1 MIYGSKPYKI
11 YGEGSVNREE
21 GGFKDGEVLDYTS
34 EDFRFTE
41 KDGNIYAAAM
51 KPSSD
56 GHYLIKSMAKKG
68 EDGSSSYKGI
78 LADVIT
84 LSGGKTVK
92 WNHLD
97 NGLEIETDYIPGD
110 DMPVVFKII
119 LK

>member
-1 MIYGSKPYKI
+1 MKSGKAYCGCYKT
-11 YGEGSVNREE
+11 
-21 GGFKDGEVLDYTS
+21 F
-34 EDFRFTE
+34 E

-78 LADVIT
+78 ISNVTLLA
-84 LSGGKTVK
+84 GGMEVN
-92 WNHLD
+92 WDHLD
-97 NGLEIETDYIPGD
+97 NGLDIRTGLASGD
-110 DMPVVFKII
+110 DMPVVFRIE